1 MIKVY
6 GVPGWGST
14 ISELMLTLADI
25 PYQFVDVSGFDHEG
39 ASRELLKTLN
49 PLCQVPT
56 LALENDE
63 IMTETAAIALMVLD
77 RRPDLAP
84 PVGRAERQLFQ
95 RQLVWLVA
103 NVYPTFTFADYPE
116 RWAPDAPEQ
125 LKKNVIE
132 YRKPLYIWLN
142 SQLTAEPYAFG
153 EQLTLVDCYLCT
165 MRTWGPGHEWFQDNA
180 TNISAIAD
188 AVCQLPKLQE
198 VLKRNEII

>member
-95 RQLVWLVA
+95 RLLVWLVA
-103 NVYPTFTFADYPE
+103 NVY
-116 RWAPDAPEQ
+116 Q
-125 LKKNVIE
+125 S
-132 YRKPLYIWLN
+132 
-142 SQLTAEPYAFG
+142 SQL
-153 EQLTLVDCYLCT
+153 
-165 MRTWGPGHEWFQDNA
+165 MRWVA
-180 TNISAIAD
+180 RKI
-188 AVCQLPKLQE
+188 LQRRYKNRE
-198 VLKRNEII
+198 VIIYSR